1 MTRRFDVYAPLQD
14 FYWPGQNQ
22 SFGSGVVLKR
32 FDEAP
37 YLSGLEAHVS
47 KPEWERA
54 ANSDHWLA
62 FQWVAGTEIS
72 AAEVIN
78 LFLLSLWLVKPIRSQ
93 VALRFEIGR
102 DEAAGE
108 KTMSRLLDRFAW
120 IPGSIAHCTGPLMCV
135 ASLTHARPV
144 NANVRPH
151 IHLEDK
157 TT

>member
-1 MTRRFDVYAPLQD
+1 MSRLPRLHGEYRQ
-14 FYWPGQNQ
+14 
-22 SFGSGVVLKR
+22 
-32 FDEAP
+32 
-37 YLSGLEAHVS
+37 
-47 KPEWERA
+47 
-54 ANSDHWLA
+54 
-62 FQWVAGTEIS
+62 VAS
-72 AAEVIN
+72 
-78 LFLLSLWLVKPIRSQ
+78 RSSRSPTQ